1 MKKNILIAAL
11 AALMVMP
18 VAAQTPSSQTDNKSK
33 NNTTMSKIYDFKAL
47 NNRGQEV
54 DFAQYEGKILMIV
67 NTASKCG
74 FTPQY
79 DGLEALYQKYKDQ
92 GLVIIGFPCD
102 QFAHQEPGSNEE
114 IAEFCRLNHGVT
126 FPLMAK
132 TDVNGDNAEPI
143 FEYLKTQA
151 PTEEYNGLKAKAA
164 AKMFKTI
171 SKSVKK
177 DSDIKWNFTKFLI
190 SRDGAHVLRYAPTTT
205 PDQIEKDIEE
215 ML

>member
-1 MKKNILIAAL
+1 MA
-11 AALMVMP
+11 
-18 VAAQTPSSQTDNKSK
+18 T
-33 NNTTMSKIYDFKAL
+33 IYDFKARS
-47 NNRGQEV
+47 NRGAEV
-54 DFAQYEGKILMIV
+54 DFAQYAGKVLMIV

-92 GLVIIGFPCD
+92 GLVIVGFPCD
-102 QFAHQEPGSNEE
+102 QFAGQEPGSNDE

-151 PTEEYNGLKAKAA
+151 PTEEYSGLKAKAT
-164 AKMFKTI
+164 AKLLKTL
-171 SKSVKK
+171 SKSMQK
-177 DSDIKWNFTKFLI
+177 DSDIRWNFTKILI
-190 SRDGAHVLRYAPTTT
+190 NRDGSVIKRYAPTTK
-205 PDQIEKDIEE
+205 PEDIEQDIAG